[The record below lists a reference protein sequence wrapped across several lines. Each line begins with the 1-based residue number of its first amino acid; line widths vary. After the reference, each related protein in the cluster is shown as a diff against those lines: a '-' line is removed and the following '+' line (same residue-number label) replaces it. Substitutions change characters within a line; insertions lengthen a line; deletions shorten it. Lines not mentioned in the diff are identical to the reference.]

1 MDFDAFL
8 NHSQFLE
15 QDPGYDNRLPLY
27 FLYSGL
33 AKEYIPQS
41 GGQKIVRFI
50 SANQLLLRLDI
61 RHGIE
66 LMEDSVVVHI
76 TFSNIVKMLRLYPE
90 TSILHQKIK
99 QQYLK
104 ERAEFLSAVRQKTTA
119 ERYFDLL
126 EKQPEVFEFAEAGE
140 IASYLNISEAQYQQ
154 LLAVN

>member
-1 MDFDAFL
+1 
-8 NHSQFLE
+8 
-15 QDPGYDNRLPLY
+15 
-27 FLYSGL
+27 
-33 AKEYIPQS
+33 
-41 GGQKIVRFI
+41 
-50 SANQLLLRLDI
+50 
-61 RHGIE
+61 
-66 LMEDSVVVHI
+66 MEDSVVVHI